1 MEAFKSW
8 IDQVAVVIIT
18 KNAAVTLKKTLVAL
32 KDFPEV
38 VIYDNGSTDETEV
51 IAKSF
56 SNVRFF
62 QGAFLGFGP
71 TKNYAVSFAE
81 RDWILSLDA
90 DEAPTPSLIEELA
103 AFRPFSPLQVGR
115 LTREN
120 FFFGKKLSRG
130 GWGDDHLVRLFNRT
144 KHAFSDSQV
153 HESIVTHPDTLMVYL
168 KSAIWHNA
176 VYDLSQILQKID
188 RYSDLHAKSSTKTYP
203 VLIIVLKAI
212 FAFLQSYIF
221 KLGFLEGWRGLLVA
235 VSNSNSVFFKYF
247 KTWVRKNVSVDAD
260 REAL

>member
-1 MEAFKSW
+1 MEAVDSW

-18 KNAAVTLKKTLVAL
+18 KNAAATLKKTLAAL
-32 KDFPEV
+32 KDFSEV
-38 VIYDNGSTDETEV
+38 VIYDNGSTDATES

-62 QGAFLGFGP
+62 QGSFLGFGP
-71 TKNYAVSFAE
+71 TKNHAVSLAI
-81 RDWILSLDA
+81 RDWVLSLDA
-90 DEAPTPSLIEELA
+90 DEVPTTQLIKELA

-130 GWGDDHLVRLFNRT
+130 GWGDDHLIRLFHRK

-153 HESIVTHPDTLMVYL
+153 HESIVTHPDTLLVYL
-168 KSAIWHNA
+168 KSSIEHNA

-188 RYSDLHAKSSTKTYP
+188 HYSELHAKETTKTYP

-221 KLGFLEGWRGLLVA
+221 RLGFLEGWRGLLVA
-235 VSNSNSVFFKYF
+235 VSNANSVFFKYF
-247 KTWVRKNVSVDAD
+247 KRWVRKNVPVDAD
-260 REAL
+260 R